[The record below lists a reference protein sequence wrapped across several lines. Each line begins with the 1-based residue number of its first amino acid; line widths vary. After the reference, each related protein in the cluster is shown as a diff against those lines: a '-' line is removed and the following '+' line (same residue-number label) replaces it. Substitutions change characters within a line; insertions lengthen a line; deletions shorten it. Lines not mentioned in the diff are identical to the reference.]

1 MRMSNS
7 EKINYYSIIRDVL
20 HNWWVILLGA
30 AASAMIGHI
39 VANEQYYFTYTTS
52 ATFVVSSRGS
62 DNNVYN
68 NLSSAQTLAAAFSNV
83 LNSSI
88 VKKKVCED
96 LGLSEFSAQVGAE
109 VISETNLLV
118 LTVTADTSEMAYRI
132 IRSIMENYTSVFP
145 SVSGN
150 AMMEVLQEPPVPQSP
165 DISLSTKEMEKKGF
179 LFGTF
184 LCATMF
190 VLVSFLNDS
199 IKSDRDLA
207 DKLDA
212 KPLGTIYFEKKYKT
226 LFSQLHHKKTSILVT
241 DPTVSFWFTEGY
253 KKIAARLTYMAA
265 EIDGKVIVVTSI
277 AENEGK
283 STVAANL
290 ALTLARNPA
299 KVLLVD
305 CDLRRPSQHLIF
317 EKNVD
322 EHRTLS
328 DLLSHECTWKDVIHY
343 DKEKGIYIL
352 FSGKS
357 YDNSTE
363 IVSSEEMSNAL
374 KIFRKDF
381 DYIILDSPPM
391 SLMADAEVLADRAD
405 MSVMVVRYGMVQAQD
420 INDAIDTLSNC
431 DCRMTGCILNQARV
445 IQDILP
451 GRGGYG
457 YGKYRYGEYRKN

>member
-179 LFGTF
+179 LFKHQTF
-184 LCATMF
+184 VERKIRRHF
-190 VLVSFLNDS
+190 QNKINDGKK
-199 IKSDRDLA
+199 KSRNDNR
-207 DKLDA
+207 
-212 KPLGTIYFEKKYKT
+212 EE
-226 LFSQLHHKKTSILVT
+226 
-241 DPTVSFWFTEGY
+241 TEG
-253 KKIAARLTYMAA
+253 
-265 EIDGKVIVVTSI
+265 E
-277 AENEGK
+277 
-283 STVAANL
+283 
-290 ALTLARNPA
+290 
-299 KVLLVD
+299 
-305 CDLRRPSQHLIF
+305 
-317 EKNVD
+317 
-322 EHRTLS
+322 
-328 DLLSHECTWKDVIHY
+328 
-343 DKEKGIYIL
+343 
-352 FSGKS
+352 
-357 YDNSTE
+357 
-363 IVSSEEMSNAL
+363 
-374 KIFRKDF
+374 KDF
-381 DYIILDSPPM
+381 NACGLRSFRHSQTD
-391 SLMADAEVLADRAD
+391 V
-405 MSVMVVRYGMVQAQD
+405 YGP
-420 INDAIDTLSNC
+420 C
-431 DCRMTGCILNQARV
+431 
-445 IQDILP
+445 
-451 GRGGYG
+451 
-457 YGKYRYGEYRKN
+457 